1 MELRNCEYCGTAY
14 DARLSQCPLCGRTAG
29 GQKAPAQPEPKRVR
43 PAAENKPEIPQP
55 EAPARTEKAPAG
67 KRLRQEPGGARAA
80 RGYTGKRL
88 RTGAAV
94 PAQDGSDTPEAPKG
108 GNVYAIPKW
117 MMATICVILGL
128 AVLGGALLAFSRL
141 GWSPLYRE
149 TTLEAPAQTADTQPE
164 TTQPEPVQPAQPAEA
179 ASDPAADENRYRNEE
194 DQKPVQTE
202 ETSQQPESAACTSLT
217 LSAPTVTFEDAG
229 RFFNITFTRK
239 PAECTEPVTFTS
251 SDENVATVS
260 EQGKIVA
267 VNAGSAVI
275 TAACG
280 EQTAQCLV
288 TCDFAYVGA
297 ETTEEGSV
305 PLALSKDDLT
315 FFNAGEQYT
324 LSVTGAPEGAKI
336 TYVSSDESI
345 ATVSA
350 SGVLT
355 AKGSGTTTVSVTVD
369 DNPAMTCIVRC
380 NFEDGAAE
388 SGDCTIS
395 NSDVTMGVKGE
406 TFQISLRDAN
416 GNKIT
421 GLLWV
426 SSDLSICSVDGT
438 GVVKAEGSGTAY
450 VSTTYN
456 GISYQCIVRCN
467 LH

>member
-1 MELRNCEYCGTAY
+1 MELKTCEYCGTAY
-14 DARLSQCPLCGRTAG
+14 DARLRQCPLCGRAAAGQTGSAEPERTAA
-29 GQKAPAQPEPKRVR
+29 APER
-43 PAAENKPEIPQP
+43 PAPG
-55 EAPARTEKAPAG
+55 R
-67 KRLRQEPGGARAA
+67 RLRQEPGAPKAA
-80 RGYTGKRL
+80 RGYAGKRL
-88 RTGAAV
+88 RTGAASK
-94 PAQDGSDTPEAPKG
+94 PSDVQSTAGASP
-108 GNVYAIPKW
+108 YAIPKW
-117 MMATICVILGL
+117 TMIVLCVILGA

-149 TTLEAPAQTADTQPE
+149 ATLEAP
-164 TTQPEPVQPAQPAEA
+164 VQAAEPAQPEQEPATVQQPAESA
-179 ASDPAADENRYRNEE
+179 QPDENRYMNEE
-194 DQKPVQTE
+194 DQQHDQTAEPAQE
-202 ETSQQPESAACTSLT
+202 EAGVSCTSLT
-217 LSAPTVTFEDAG
+217 LSAPTVTFEEAG

-288 TCDFAYVGA
+288 TCDFDYVGA